1 MNTLKATREEVIS
14 KVVQHLETLETGDH
28 FTVSAHRSVED
39 AVVIRGR
46 PTTQEEPLEV
56 RPDTVLVGEMCG
68 LAVLRGADVFSPGIV
83 GLAPSI
89 RPGARVSVMADIE
102 NKCLRGAK
110 QFQGETRHVG
120 NGVIQVSREELFKS
134 ESPQGLGVEMRE
146 RRHPCPSLD
155 ESLFSGILMLQNLP
169 SIITVDMLGGYLGI
183 SLILTIFLFS
193 DPQPGERVLDMCAA
207 PGGKTTHIAQKM
219 NNTGLVVAG
228 DKSNN
233 KIKTIQSNCTRLG
246 VTNVRAFAM
255 DSTKCLAAAG
265 AEIPVSSDESVS
277 PPFPGE
283 YFDRILLDAPCS
295 ALGQRPQFYNKIKI
309 KELESF
315 PKIQRKLFSTAVGL
329 LAPGG
334 VLVYSTCTNNLE
346 ENDNMVTWAINT
358 FPDIEEDAERK
369 SFGRPNSEVDTITF
383 FISRFRKKI

>member
-14 KVVQHLETLETGDH
+14 KVVQQLETLETGEH

-46 PTTQEEPLEV
+46 LTTQEEPLEV

-89 RPGARVSVMADIE
+89 RPGAPVSVMADIE

-169 SIITVDMLGGYLGI
+169 SIITVDMLGRRISGY
-183 SLILTIFLFS
+183 
-193 DPQPGERVLDMCAA
+193 
-207 PGGKTTHIAQKM
+207 
-219 NNTGLVVAG
+219 
-228 DKSNN
+228 KS
-233 KIKTIQSNCTRLG
+233 
-246 VTNVRAFAM
+246 V
-255 DSTKCLAAAG
+255 
-265 AEIPVSSDESVS
+265 
-277 PPFPGE
+277 
-283 YFDRILLDAPCS
+283 
-295 ALGQRPQFYNKIKI
+295 
-309 KELESF
+309 
-315 PKIQRKLFSTAVGL
+315 
-329 LAPGG
+329 
-334 VLVYSTCTNNLE
+334 
-346 ENDNMVTWAINT
+346 
-358 FPDIEEDAERK
+358 
-369 SFGRPNSEVDTITF
+369 
-383 FISRFRKKI
+383 